1 MPTDEEIH
9 GVKIPWLKSDPN
21 DPAERQRPSMKPCK
35 PGYAHVWHLDE
46 PEPDMKR
53 CAICGHTELM
63 TYCHEG
69 TEHEW
74 VAEGD
79 GGYHCANCDE
89 TRWDDE
95 EHDRWARGDP

>member
-1 MPTDEEIH
+1 
-9 GVKIPWLKSDPN
+9 
-21 DPAERQRPSMKPCK
+21 
-35 PGYAHVWHLDE
+35 
-46 PEPDMKR
+46 
-53 CAICGHTELM
+53 M
-63 TYCHEG
+63 TYCREG

-95 EHDRWARGDP
+95 EHERWARGDP